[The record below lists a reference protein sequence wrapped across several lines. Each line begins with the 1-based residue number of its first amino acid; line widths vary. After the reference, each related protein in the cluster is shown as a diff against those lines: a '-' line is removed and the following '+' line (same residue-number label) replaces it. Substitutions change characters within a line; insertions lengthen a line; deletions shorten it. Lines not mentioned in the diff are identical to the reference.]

1 MPLGT
6 QDTLNFFY
14 NLIDKINNIT
24 IFFYMRV
31 TTSFPLGTLRDT
43 PSEAEIISHQLLL
56 KAGYIRRVNSGI
68 YAYMPIMLRVI
79 EKISNIIEKELNNK
93 GCSKLLLPQLHPAEL
108 WKRSERWEGYTAG
121 EGIMFNLKDRQGKE
135 FGLAPTHE
143 EVITSIAS
151 EIINSYK
158 QLPLCFYQIQTKFRD
173 EIRPRFGLMRSREFI
188 MKDGYSFHSSK
199 EDLASFYEEME
210 KAYKNIF
217 KSCGLDIVGVDADS
231 GAIGGA
237 ASKEFMVT
245 ADAGEDSILFTESG
259 SYAANI
265 EKAIS
270 LPSKG
275 IPLKNFEDEWL
286 ETPDQKSIID
296 LCQKNNLDTS
306 QIVKVVIF
314 LARFE
319 DKTEVPILACIR
331 GDQHINEVKL
341 FNLINKKSKSNLIHL
356 KIVEDNSII
365 KENLDNLP
373 LGYIGPD
380 INDEII
386 KNNSNWNKSWIRIA
400 DHSASCLS
408 RFVSGGNKVNFHK
421 VFHTFSF
428 IEKKFLISDIRNAK
442 KGDRISLESNEV
454 LKEKRGIE
462 IGHIFQLGQK
472 YSEKLNAKFSDKDG
486 QLKNLWMGCYGIG
499 ITRIAQA
506 AIEQNHDENGI
517 SWPIQISPFEILI
530 IPTNLKD
537 PNQKQLTEEIYKEF
551 KSKKIDVLLDDR
563 DDRAGVKFKDA
574 DLIGIPF
581 QIVVGRDSINKEVE
595 FFSRASRS
603 KIKIASKNLLE
614 KFMSESKVMYNKNS

>member
-1 MPLGT
+1 
-6 QDTLNFFY
+6 
-14 NLIDKINNIT
+14 
-24 IFFYMRV
+24 MRV

-56 KAGYIRRVNSGI
+56 KGGYIRRVNSGI

-79 EKISNIIEKELNNK
+79 EKISNIIEKELNNIY
-93 GCSKLLLPQLHPAEL
+93 CSKLLLPQLHPAEL
-108 WKRSERWEGYTAG
+108 WKKSERWEGYTAG

-199 EDLASFYEEME
+199 EDLSSFYEKMG
-210 KAYKNIF
+210 KAYENIF
-217 KSCGLDIVGVDADS
+217 KSCGLNTVGVEADS

-237 ASKEFMVT
+237 ASKEFMIT

-265 EKAIS
+265 EKAVS

-275 IPLKNFEDEWL
+275 ISLKNCKDKLL
-286 ETPDQKSIID
+286 ETPNQKSIID
-296 LCQKNNLDTS
+296 LCQKNNLDAS

-314 LARFE
+314 VAKFE
-319 DKTEVPILACIR
+319 GKLEVPILTCIR

-341 FNLINKKSKSNLIHL
+341 FNLINKKFKANLLQL
-356 KIVEDNSII
+356 KVVEDNSML
-365 KENLDNLP
+365 KENLSDFP

-380 INDEII
+380 IKDETI
-386 KNNSNWNKSWIRIA
+386 KNNSNWDKNWIRIA
-400 DHSASCLS
+400 DYSVSNLS
-408 RFVSGGNKVNFHK
+408 SFVSGANKVNFHK
-421 VFHTFSF
+421 VFQTFSF
-428 IEKKFLISDIRNAK
+428 IEEQFLISDIRNAK
-442 KGDRISLESNEV
+442 KGDRISLESNEE

-472 YSEKLNAKFSDKDG
+472 YSEKLNAKFSDQNG
-486 QLKNLWMGCYGIG
+486 RLKNLWMGCYGIG
-499 ITRIAQA
+499 VTRIAQA
-506 AIEQNHDENGI
+506 AIEQNHDVNGI

-537 PNQKQLTEEIYKEF
+537 PNQKELAEEIYKEF
-551 KSKKIDVLLDDR
+551 KNKKIDVLFDDR

-581 QIVVGRDSINKEVE
+581 QIIVGRDSIKKEVE
-595 FFSRASRS
+595 FFSRSRKS

-614 KFMSESKVMYNKNS
+614 KFISESKVMYNKNS

>member
-1 MPLGT
+1 
-6 QDTLNFFY
+6 
-14 NLIDKINNIT
+14 
-24 IFFYMRV
+24 MRV

-56 KAGYIRRVNSGI
+56 KGGYIRRINSGI

-79 EKISNIIEKELNNK
+79 EKISTIIEKELNNN

-108 WKRSERWEGYTAG
+108 WERSERWKGYTAG

-158 QLPLCFYQIQTKFRD
+158 QLPLCYYQIQTKFRD

-199 EDLASFYEEME
+199 EDLSSFYEKME
-210 KAYKNIF
+210 KSYENIF
-217 KSCGLDIVGVDADS
+217 KNCGLDIVGVDADS

-265 EKAIS
+265 EKAVSI
-270 LPSKG
+270 PSKG
-275 IPLKNFEDEWL
+275 IPLENFEDEWL

-296 LCQKNNLDTS
+296 ICQKNNLDAS

-314 LARFE
+314 VAKFE
-319 DKTEVPILACIR
+319 DESEVPILTCIR
-331 GDQHINEVKL
+331 GDQNINEVKL
-341 FNLINKKSKSNLIHL
+341 FNLINKNFKSNLIHL

-365 KENLDNLP
+365 KENLTNLP

-380 INDEII
+380 LNDDII
-386 KNNSNWNKSWIRIA
+386 KQNSNWKNSWIRIA
-400 DHSASCLS
+400 DHSASSLS
-408 RFVSGGNKVNFHK
+408 SFVSGGNKVNFHK
-421 VFHTFSF
+421 VFQTFSF
-428 IEKKFLISDIRNAK
+428 IEEKFLISDIRNAK
-442 KGDRISLESNEV
+442 TGDRISPESNEE

-499 ITRIAQA
+499 VTRIAQA
-506 AIEQNHDENGI
+506 AIEQNHDEHGI

-537 PNQKQLTEEIYKEF
+537 PNQKKLTEEIYKEF
-551 KSKKIDVLLDDR
+551 KSQKIDVLLDDR
-563 DDRAGVKFKDA
+563 DARAGVKFKDA

-581 QIVVGRDSINKEVE
+581 QIVIGRDSIKKEVE
-595 FFSRASRS
+595 FFCRSSKS
-603 KIKIASKNLLE
+603 KIKIESKNLLE
-614 KFMSESKVMYNKNS
+614 RFMSESKVMYNKNS

>member
-1 MPLGT
+1 
-6 QDTLNFFY
+6 
-14 NLIDKINNIT
+14 
-24 IFFYMRV
+24 MRV

-56 KAGYIRRVNSGI
+56 KGGYIRRVNSGI

-79 EKISNIIEKELNNK
+79 EKISTIIEKELNNNH
-93 GCSKLLLPQLHPAEL
+93 CSKLLLPQLHPADL
-108 WKRSERWEGYTAG
+108 WKKSERWEGYTAG

-151 EIINSYK
+151 EMINSYK

-188 MKDGYSFHSSK
+188 MKDAYSFHSSK
-199 EDLASFYEEME
+199 EDLSSFYEKME
-210 KAYKNIF
+210 KAYENIF
-217 KSCGLDIVGVDADS
+217 KNCGLDTVGVDADS

-270 LPSKG
+270 LPSKE
-275 IPLKNFEDEWL
+275 IPLIMSNDEWI
-286 ETPDQKSIID
+286 ETPNQKSIVEI
-296 LCQKNNLDTS
+296 CQNNNLDAT
-306 QIVKVVIF
+306 QIIKVVIF
-314 LARFE
+314 LAKFE
-319 DKTEVPILACIR
+319 DKSEVPILTCVR
-331 GDQHINEVKL
+331 GDQNINEVKL
-341 FNLINKKSKSNLIHL
+341 FNLINKKYNSNLIHL
-356 KIVEDNSII
+356 KIVEDNSTIN
-365 KENLDNLP
+365 KNLTNFP
-373 LGYIGPD
+373 LGFIGPD
-380 INDEII
+380 LNDETI
-386 KNNSNWNKSWIRIA
+386 KINSSWDKSWIRIA
-400 DHSASCLS
+400 DYSASSLS
-408 RFVSGGNKVNFHK
+408 TFVSGGNKTNFHK
-421 VFHTFSF
+421 VFRTFSF

-442 KGDRISLESNEV
+442 KGDCISLESNEK

-499 ITRIAQA
+499 VTRIAQA

-517 SWPIQISPFEILI
+517 TWPIQISPFEILI

-537 PNQKQLTEEIYKEF
+537 PIQKALTEEIYEDF
-551 KSKKIDVLLDDR
+551 RSNQIDVLLDDR

-581 QIVVGRDSINKEVE
+581 QIIIGRDSINKEVE
-595 FFSRASRS
+595 FFSRSRKS

-614 KFMSESKVMYNKNS
+614 KFISESKVMYNKNS

>member
-1 MPLGT
+1 
-6 QDTLNFFY
+6 
-14 NLIDKINNIT
+14 
-24 IFFYMRV
+24 MRV

-56 KAGYIRRVNSGI
+56 KGGYIRRINSGI

-79 EKISNIIEKELNNK
+79 EKISTIIEKELYKND
-93 GCSKLLLPQLHPAEL
+93 CSKLLLPQLHPADL
-108 WKRSERWEGYTAG
+108 WKKSERWEGYTAG

-143 EVITSIAS
+143 EVITKIAS

-199 EDLASFYEEME
+199 EDLSSFYEKMG
-210 KAYKNIF
+210 KAYENIF
-217 KSCGLDIVGVDADS
+217 KNCGLDAVGVEADS

-245 ADAGEDSILFTESG
+245 AAAGEDSILFTESG

-265 EKAIS
+265 EKAVS
-270 LPSKG
+270 LPSKAV
-275 IPLKNFEDEWL
+275 PFENFKDEYLK
-286 ETPDQKSIID
+286 TPNQKSIFDI
-296 LCQKNNLDTS
+296 CQKNNLDPS
-306 QIVKVVIF
+306 QVVKVVIF
-314 LARFE
+314 VAKFN
-319 DKTEVPILACIR
+319 DKSEVPILTCIR
-331 GDQHINEVKL
+331 GDQNINEVKL
-341 FNLINKKSKSNLIHL
+341 FNFINKKFNSNLIHL
-356 KIVEDNSII
+356 NIVEDNALIE
-365 KENLDNLP
+365 KNLINFP

-380 INDEII
+380 LSDETIN
-386 KNNSNWNKSWIRIA
+386 KNSNWNKSWIRIA
-400 DHSASCLS
+400 DYSASSLS
-408 RFVSGGNKVNFHK
+408 SFVSGGNKLNFHK
-421 VFHTFSF
+421 VFQTFSF
-428 IEKKFLISDIRNAK
+428 IEKQFLISDIRNAK
-442 KGDRISLESNEV
+442 KGDCISLENNEE
-454 LKEKRGIE
+454 LQEKRGIE

-499 ITRIAQA
+499 VTRIAQA
-506 AIEQNHDENGI
+506 AIEQHHDENGI
-517 SWPIQISPFEILI
+517 SWPIQISPFEVLI

-537 PNQKQLTEEIYKEF
+537 PNQKKLTEDIYKEF

-581 QIVVGRDSINKEVE
+581 QIIIGRDSINKEVE
-595 FFSRASRS
+595 FLCRSNKS
-603 KIKIASKNLLE
+603 KIKVASKNLLE
-614 KFMSESKVMYNKNS
+614 KFISESKVMYNKIS